1 MNRRELLA
9 RMGGAAARW
18 PLPARAQLAQM
29 EQPTRPLIGF
39 LNNMSPEAWQ
49 PAITGFRQG
58 LSEAGFTEDR
68 NVAFVHRWTDGS
80 RDLLPE
86 LAADL
91 IRGGVALI
99 VASAD
104 TPTALAAMAAAPHIP
119 VVFLTEDDPVRFGL
133 VASLERPGGRATG
146 MFLTNLRFDASA
158 ASLQGKL
165 RRSLLPDDRG
175 TNLIIEIF
183 DTSSVA
189 MKTDPVAAFDSNLDA
204 ARFNNPRVIIAPPR
218 FVTIACGPF
227 LDKQRREQLVSLA
240 ARHRIPALYYWGVFA
255 EEGGLISHGFSLADM
270 YAQMGRY
277 AGSILNG
284 ADPAEMPVLKPAKF
298 EAILN
303 RRTAAELGLDPPA
316 QLLARVDKVIE

>member
-1 MNRRELLA
+1 MNRREFIALMA
-9 RMGGAAARW
+9 GAAPW
-18 PLPARAQLAQM
+18 PLAARAQLAQM
-29 EQPTRPLIGF
+29 ERSSRPVIGF
-39 LNNMSPEAWQ
+39 LNNMSPDAWQ

-58 LSEAGFTEDR
+58 LSEAGFEEDW
-68 NVAFVHRWTDGS
+68 NVAFVYRWTDGK

-91 IRGGVALI
+91 IRNGVALI

-133 VASLERPGGRATG
+133 VANLDRPGGRATG
-146 MFLTNLRFDASA
+146 MFLTNLRFDVSA
-158 ASLQGKL
+158 GSSQGEL
-165 RRSLLPDDRG
+165 RRLLFPDDRG
-175 TNLIIEIF
+175 GNLIIEIF

-189 MKTDPVAAFDSNLDA
+189 MKTDPVAAFDFNLDA
-204 ARFNNPRVIIAPPR
+204 ARYNNPRVIVAPPR
-218 FVTIACGPF
+218 FITIACGPF

-240 ARHRIPALYYWGVFA
+240 ARHRIPALYYWRVFA

-284 ADPAEMPVLKPAKF
+284 ANPAEMPVLKPAKL

-303 RRTAAELGLDPPA
+303 RRTAAELGLNLPA
-316 QLLARVDKVIE
+316 ELLAHVDKVIE

>member
-1 MNRRELLA
+1 MNRREFIAL
-9 RMGGAAARW
+9 MGGGGAAR
-18 PLPARAQLAQM
+18 PLAARAQLA
-29 EQPTRPLIGF
+29 RPLIGF

-58 LSEAGFTEDR
+58 LSEAGFAEDR
-68 NVAFVHRWTDGS
+68 NVAFVYGWTNGN

-91 IRGGVALI
+91 IRSGVALI

-104 TPTALAAMAAAPHIP
+104 SPTALAAMAAAPHVP

-133 VASLERPGGRATG
+133 VASLDRPGGRATG
-146 MFLTNLRFDASA
+146 LFLTNLRFDASA
-158 ASLQGKL
+158 SSLQGEL
-165 RRSLLPDDRG
+165 RRWLVPDDRG
-175 TNLIIEIF
+175 ANLIIEIF

-189 MKTDPVAAFDSNLDA
+189 MKTDPVAAFDFNLDG
-204 ARFNNPRVIIAPPR
+204 ARYNNPRVIVAPPR
-218 FVTIACGPF
+218 FITIACGPF

-240 ARHRIPALYYWGVFA
+240 ARRRIPAFYYWRVFA

-270 YAQMGRY
+270 YEKMGGY

-284 ADPAEMPVLKPAKF
+284 RNPAEMPILKPTKV
-298 EAILN
+298 EAIFN
-303 RRTAAELGLDPPA
+303 GRTATELGLKVPPE
-316 QLLARVDKVIE
+316 LLARVDRVIE